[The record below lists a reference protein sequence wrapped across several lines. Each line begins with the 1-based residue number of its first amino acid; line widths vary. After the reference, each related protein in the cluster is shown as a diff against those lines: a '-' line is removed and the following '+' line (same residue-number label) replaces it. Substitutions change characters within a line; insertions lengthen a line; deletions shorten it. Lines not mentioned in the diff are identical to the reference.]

1 MVSVRQSTVIAHGT
15 KDQSIMG
22 EAESFIEY
30 KDISDPKLLN
40 EVMLISI
47 ICTSFHK
54 KNSSYCAHTTYH
66 KIILIRSQETSY
78 SGKQ

>member
-1 MVSVRQSTVIAHGT
+1 
-15 KDQSIMG
+15 MG

-54 KNSSYCAHTTYH
+54 KSAHTTYH